1 MVNAA
6 LGDGFKYED
15 FMIDLELE
23 HLGTPLY
30 PSYADDDDDDGETPQ
45 AHNADD
51 ANADA
56 GPLTDAY
63 DQYAGACVTF
73 PIGDKMLST
82 KIRGCKQAP

>member
-30 PSYADDDDDDGETPQ
+30 PSYADDDDGETPQ

-56 GPLTDAY
+56 GPLTEAY
-63 DQYAGACVTF
+63 DQFAGACVTF

-82 KIRGCKQAP
+82 EIRGCKQAP